1 MIVLDVALKMKK
13 NIEAFLKSF
22 EYEYFCVSITFAFIL
37 YNIVSNKFYSFLY
50 TPVCPLVCP
59 LGGCRVHR
67 CLAGVLVPVAVVVL
81 LLPLLLLPGLL
92 QVSSIG
98 VSPIFGGW

>member
-1 MIVLDVALKMKK
+1 MGILVLDVAFKNEKLKHFKK
-13 NIEAFLKSF
+13 F
-22 EYEYFCVSITFAFIL
+22 EYECFCVSITFAFIL

-50 TPVCPLVCP
+50 TSVCPLVCP
-59 LGGCRVHR
+59 LGGCLVHR
-67 CLAGVLVPVAVVVL
+67 CLSGVLVPVAVVVL
-81 LLPLLLLPGLL
+81 LPLLLLSGLL